1 MGTYGKGKDIVSKML
16 ELLQKHKIVAIM
28 RGIQDEYAD
37 GAARA
42 LIDGGIALME
52 ITMNTDGA
60 ADMIHRWRDRF
71 GAEAAIGA
79 GTVTDVAAA
88 REAVDAGAQFLIS
101 PNLDEEVIAFGMDK
115 GISVWPGV
123 MTPTEIVKAVKAG
136 AEAVKLFPM
145 GTLGTGYLRE
155 IRGPLNDI
163 PILATGGADLHNIGE
178 YFRSGATAVGLGSK
192 LVHMEW
198 IREGRHDLLRDQA
211 RRFVEAVKAD

>member
-1 MGTYGKGKDIVSKML
+1 MSKML
-16 ELLQKHKIVAIM
+16 ELLHKHKMVAIM
-28 RGIQDEYAD
+28 RGIQDKHAD
-37 GAARA
+37 GTARA

-60 ADMIHRWRDRF
+60 ADMIHRWRAKF

-79 GTVTDVAAA
+79 GTVTDLAAA

-101 PNLDEEVIAFGMDK
+101 PNLDEDVIAYGMDK

-145 GTLGTGYLRE
+145 ATLGTGYLRE

-192 LVHMEW
+192 LVNMEW
-198 IREGRHDLLRDQA
+198 VKEGRHDLLRDQA
-211 RRFVEAVKAD
+211 RRFVEAVNAG